1 MNQSEIDRLAKII
14 WDYHHLNHQLEKA
27 DAILVLGSIDTRVAE
42 RGAQLYLDGWA
53 PLIIFAGGFGRL
65 TKGKWDEAEADKFA
79 KIAIKMG
86 VPKDKVLI
94 ENKSTNTGENI
105 KFAQKILEF
114 KGLAPKSIIIVTK
127 PYMERR
133 AWATAKKYWPDKKLI
148 VTSPTISFEEDLSGG
163 IDKTE
168 MINIMVGDLQRIK
181 LYPDKG
187 FQIAQDIPA
196 EVWQAYEKLVAAGF
210 DKQLVE

>member
-148 VTSPTISFEEDLSGG
+148 VTSPPSSFEEDLKGG
-163 IDKTE
+163 IDKE
-168 MINIMVGDLQRIK
+168 EVINVVVGDLQRLKI
-181 LYPDKG
+181 YPEKG